1 MYYFYFF
8 RSDNFDTIHFY
19 QKKVRMLRL
28 YETLENIS
36 KIAEGQEYKV
46 GNNVLAHLMMNWNGP
61 PEKYKDE
68 TLERFGPSEH
78 YKLNPLSSFVLKN
91 FAANLI
97 KLILRKKESAKEHYF
112 LQYPN
117 IEVQLKQ
124 ILLKLNSYLEENR
137 EK

>member
-1 MYYFYFF
+1 
-8 RSDNFDTIHFY
+8 
-19 QKKVRMLRL
+19 MLRL

-36 KIAEGQEYKV
+36 KIAEGEKYKV

-68 TLERFGPSEH
+68 ALERFGPSEH

-97 KLILRKKESAKEHYF
+97 KLILRKKESAKEKYF

-117 IEVQLKQ
+117 IEVQMKQ
-124 ILLKLNSYLEENR
+124 LLLKLNNSLDENR
-137 EK
+137 DQ